1 MGGMRSSFEADP
13 HPGQPRILF
22 VGAAYSSHTHA
33 WIDLLKG
40 ANLNI
45 RLFTVPDGGCPPTD
59 WLVPTYLTEPWL
71 PDGLD
76 PSLRKTLY
84 PTPEQNRRALL
95 RRALVHPLRSA
106 YTVASKARAAVQRGS
121 TEMSAA
127 RRASPPHIPNLR
139 PRAESAEKWL
149 ASVLRSWR
157 PHIVHT
163 LGLDPSGYFY
173 LRVVKQM
180 GQPRRG
186 VWVLQLRGGS
196 DLALNRFDPETS
208 RLIAE
213 ALRECDQVLTDN
225 RQNFTYVCE
234 LGGRREQLASINP
247 VPGTGGVDVNTLR
260 RTWRGPTSSRRMILW
275 PKSYECPWSKA
286 LPVLEAIRAAWS
298 AIQPCEIAALTMPPE
313 VEMWLR
319 SLPRE
324 VQRAFQVFHGI
335 PRPRALELLAGSRV
349 MLAPSL
355 VDGVPNSLYEA
366 MALGAF
372 PVVSPL
378 ETIADVVRDEVN
390 VLFARNLYPDEI
402 ASALVRAMNDGP
414 LVDRAADNNLALVE
428 TIANRAL
435 IAPRVIRFYAAL
447 AEGSNQPRESRAH

>member
-1 MGGMRSSFEADP
+1 MRSSFDVDP

-40 ANLNI
+40 ADFNV
-45 RLFTVPDGGCPPTD
+45 RLFTVPDGGCPPSD
-59 WLVPTYLTEPWL
+59 WLVPTYLTGPWL
-71 PDGLD
+71 PAGLD

-106 YTVASKARAAVQRGS
+106 HALVSKARAAVQRAS
-121 TEMSAA
+121 TGTSAA

-139 PRAESAEKWL
+139 PQAESAEEWL

-173 LRVVKQM
+173 LRVIKQM
-180 GQPRRG
+180 GRPRRG

-196 DLALNRFDPETS
+196 DLAFARFDPEKS
-208 RLIAE
+208 PVIAE
-213 ALRECDQVLTDN
+213 AFRECDQVLTDN
-225 RQNFTYVCE
+225 QQNFTYVCE
-234 LGGRREQLASINP
+234 LGGRPDQLASINP
-247 VPGTGGVDVNTLR
+247 VPGTGGVDVEALR
-260 RTWRGPTSSRRMILW
+260 RSWRGPTSSRRMILW

-286 LPVLEAIRAAWS
+286 LPVLEAIRSAWS

-319 SLPRE
+319 SLPGE
-324 VQRAFQVFHGI
+324 IQRAFQVFQGV
-335 PRPRALELLAGSRV
+335 PRPKVLELLAGSRV

-378 ETIADVVRDEVN
+378 ETIAGVVRDEVN
-390 VLFARNLYPDEI
+390 VLFARNLYPDEM
-402 ASALVRAMNDGP
+402 AGALVRAMNDDP
-414 LVDRAADNNLALVE
+414 LVDRAAVRNLALVE

-435 IAPRVIRFYAAL
+435 IGPRVMRFYSAL
-447 AEGSNQPRESRAH
+447 AEGSSQPREG